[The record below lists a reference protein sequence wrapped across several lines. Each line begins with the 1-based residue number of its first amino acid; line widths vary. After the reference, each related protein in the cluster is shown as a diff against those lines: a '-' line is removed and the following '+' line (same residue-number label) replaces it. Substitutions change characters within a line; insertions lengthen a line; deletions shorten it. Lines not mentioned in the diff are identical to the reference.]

1 MRLSVIGCG
10 HLGATHAAGMAE
22 IGHEV
27 IGLDIDA
34 DRVAVLQGGKAWFH
48 EPDLDPLIS
57 KHVATGRLR
66 FTTDWAEVAA
76 GADVHFLATETPGGV
91 GGAYDLT
98 RLRAAVELLA
108 PQLTSAAM
116 IVGKSTVPV
125 GTSPMLADLART
137 LAPAGAGVEVAWNPE
152 FLREGH
158 AVVDT
163 LRPDRIVAGT
173 SSAYA
178 EKLLRELYAPI
189 TDTGIPMIVTDT
201 ATAELVKGSANLFLA
216 SRVSLINAIGE
227 VCELAGA
234 DVTAL
239 AAAIGLDE
247 RIGRRYLSP
256 GLGYGGGCL
265 PKDTRAFGSRA
276 GELGSAD
283 AVAYCDAVDTINRHA
298 RERAVSMVARAVGGN
313 LIGKRVAVWGCSF
326 KSQTDDIR
334 DSPGLAV
341 ARKLHAAGAQVVAS
355 DPMARSLAQ
364 AEASELTYVDDP
376 AMAVHDAEVVFIGT
390 AWPEYR
396 AVDPS
401 ELRPAAK
408 ILVDARN
415 AVSVDLWQS
424 AGWAVH
430 RLGVGR

>member
-1 MRLSVIGCG
+1 VRLSVIGCG

-27 IGLDIDA
+27 IGLDINA
-34 DRVAVLQGGKAWFH
+34 DRVAVLASGKAWFH
-48 EPDLDPLIS
+48 EPGLDPLIAR
-57 KHVATGRLR
+57 HVAAGRLR
-66 FTTDWAEVAA
+66 FTSEWAEVAA
-76 GADVHFLATETPGGV
+76 GADVHFLATETPGGAD
-91 GGAYDLT
+91 GAYDLT

-108 PQLTSAAM
+108 PHLTSSAL

-125 GTSPMLADLART
+125 GTSPMLADLARS
-137 LAPAGAGVEVAWNPE
+137 LAPIGRDLEVAWNPE

-163 LRPDRIVAGT
+163 LRPDRIVVGT
-173 SSAYA
+173 SSAHA
-178 EKLLRELYAPI
+178 EKVLRELYEPI
-189 TDTGIPMIVTDT
+189 TATGVPMVVTDS
-201 ATAELVKGSANLFLA
+201 ATAELVKGSANLYLA

-247 RIGRRYLSP
+247 RIGSRYLSP

-265 PKDTRAFGSRA
+265 PKDTRAFGRRA
-276 GELGSAD
+276 GELGSD
-283 AVAYCDAVDTINRHA
+283 DTVAFCTAVDTINQHA
-298 RERAVSMVARAVGGN
+298 RDRAVIMITRAVGGD
-313 LIGKRVAVWGCSF
+313 LTGKRIAVWGYAF
-326 KSQTDDIR
+326 KSLTDDIR

-341 ARKLHAAGAQVVAS
+341 ARRLRAAGAHVVAA
-355 DPMARSLAQ
+355 DPMARPLAET
-364 AEASELTYVDDP
+364 EAPELTYVDDP
-376 AMAVHDAEVVFIGT
+376 AVAVQDADAIFIGT

-396 AVDPS
+396 RIDPA

-408 ILVDARN
+408 VLVDARN
-415 AVSVDLWQS
+415 AVNTDLWRG
-424 AGWAVH
+424 AGWTVH
-430 RLGVGR
+430 RLGVGL